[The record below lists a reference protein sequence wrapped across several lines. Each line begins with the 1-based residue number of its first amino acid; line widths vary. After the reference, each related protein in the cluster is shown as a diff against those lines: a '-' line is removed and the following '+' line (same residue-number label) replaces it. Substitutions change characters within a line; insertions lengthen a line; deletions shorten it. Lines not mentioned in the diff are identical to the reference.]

1 MSTHPLQVLT
11 FTGGK
16 GVRIFGTADA
26 PLFAAVD
33 VCKILGLDQV
43 SRAIG
48 RLDDG
53 ESGLLEVPHP
63 QTKKT
68 TITLNVVN
76 ESGLY
81 SLIMASNKP
90 EAKAFKRWVT
100 SEVLPA
106 IRKTGRY
113 DIEEAA
119 RKLAF
124 KHFLLELPADWR
136 RTFSDDWFAAGLGVY
151 GLDYIKARTPGVVGS
166 FINEY
171 VYDALVSGL
180 PAELKTRREECG
192 SDKAKLHQFLT
203 SEAKDKLSEHLAV
216 VKALAANNLN
226 NPDGFRE
233 MFDRVFRGR
242 NQLLLN
248 YRQPKRLKGKDAK

>member
-1 MSTHPLQVLT
+1 MSAHPLQVLT
-11 FTGGK
+11 FNGGS

-26 PLFAAVD
+26 PLFCAAD
-33 VCKILGLDQV
+33 VCKCLGIDNARDAIRRLDQEERDDVV
-43 SRAIG
+43 STDTIG
-48 RLDDG
+48 R
-53 ESGLLEVPHP
+53 P
-63 QTKKT
+63 QTLT
-68 TITLNVVN
+68 VVN

-81 SLIMASNKP
+81 SLILSSRKP

-100 SEVLPA
+100 SEVLPT

-136 RTFSDDWFAAGLGVY
+136 RTFSDDWFSAVLGVY
-151 GLDYIKARTPGVVGS
+151 GLDYIKARTPGFVGS

-171 VYDALVSGL
+171 VYEALVSGL
-180 PAELKTRREECG
+180 PAELKARREECG

-203 SEAKDKLSEHLAV
+203 SEAKEKLSEHLAV

-248 YRQPKRLKGKDAK
+248 YRQPKRKGKAT

>member
-1 MSTHPLQVLT
+1 MSAHPLQVLT
-11 FTGGK
+11 FNGGK
-16 GVRIFGTADA
+16 GIRIFGSADS
-26 PLFAAVD
+26 PLFCAAD
-33 VCKILGLDQV
+33 VCKCLGISNARDSV
-43 SRAIG
+43 A
-48 RLDDG
+48 RLDAEEKGVVSTDTPG
-53 ESGLLEVPHP
+53 GRQEMA
-63 QTKKT
+63 
-68 TITLNVVN
+68 VVN
-76 ESGLY
+76 EFGLY
-81 SLIMASNKP
+81 SLILSSRKP

-100 SEVLPA
+100 SEVLPT

-136 RTFSDDWFAAGLGVY
+136 RTFSDDWFAAVLGVY
-151 GLDYIKARTPGVVGS
+151 GLDYIKARTPGFVGS

-180 PAELKTRREECG
+180 PAELKARREECG
-192 SDKAKLHQFLT
+192 NDKAKLHQFLT
-203 SEAKDKLSEHLAV
+203 VEAKDKLSEHLAV

-248 YRQPKRLKGKDAK
+248 YRQPKRVKGRAA